1 MAESVHAETWLYS
14 TLSGDKCTGGLNHTD
29 SAIKGRFY
37 AYVLPAG
44 SGYPAIVYSNQGGHD
59 VMGVGASRVMASM
72 VYQVKVVGRGK
83 RADFGGIKAYADRI
97 DELLHGKRGVLTSG
111 RVVSCVREQ
120 IISYVEHAGDD
131 VYSHLGGLYRLQVSN
146 L

>member
-1 MAESVHAETWLYS
+1 MAESVHAETWLYN
-14 TLSGDKCTGGLNHTD
+14 TLSGDTGEGGLNHTD

-44 SGYPAIVYSNQGGHD
+44 SGYPAIVYSHQGGHD

-83 RADFGGIKAYADRI
+83 HRLRRNQSLRRPDRRTA
-97 DELLHGKRGVLTSG
+97 HGKRGVLTSG

-120 IISYVEHAGDD
+120 S
-131 VYSHLGGLYRLQVSN
+131 
-146 L
+146 